1 VSALHALTAEQARGL
16 LDAGE
21 VSSVE
26 LTGALLAR
34 IEEVEPSLHAFVTID
49 ADGALHAAREA
60 DAARARGEGGFLRG
74 IPIGVKDLMDVAGL
88 PTEAGSAARR
98 GQVATRDA
106 AVVETLRAG
115 GAVILGKTV
124 THEFA
129 FGSESPPARNAWDP
143 TRIPGGSSGGSAAAV
158 AAGECPVALG
168 SDTGSSI
175 RNPASLNGVTG
186 LKPTYGRVSRSGI
199 VPCAW
204 SCDHVGPIARTAGDC
219 RRAFEVLAGVEV
231 AALPNDVAGKR
242 LGVPER
248 FFFERIEPSVERA
261 VRDALAVLEG
271 LGARLVPVEVEHVEL
286 SFPVAAIVCM
296 VEGASYHADYREGR
310 ALYGEGVQD
319 LLAAGEL
326 VPAWAHLD
334 AQRMRTL
341 VCRGL
346 RDAFLVNR
354 LDAIVCPTSPIGP
367 VTAGQHELALP
378 HEEPL
383 PVIDHY
389 ARLTCPFNLSGLP
402 ALTVPCGLDADGL
415 PVGLQIAG
423 RPLEEDEVLR
433 IGATYQAHTDWHGL
447 RP

>member
-1 VSALHALTAEQARGL
+1 VTALHALTAEQARGL
-16 LDAGE
+16 LDGGE

-26 LTGALLAR
+26 LTEAALAR
-34 IEEVEPSLHAFVTID
+34 IDEMEPSLHAFVTVD
-49 ADGALHAAREA
+49 RQGALAAARQA
-60 DAARARGEGGFLRG
+60 DASRGEGGFLRG
-74 IPIGVKDLMDVAGL
+74 IPVGVKDIMDVAGL

-98 GQVATRDA
+98 GWVATRDA
-106 AVVETLRAG
+106 PVVATLRTA

-158 AAGECPVALG
+158 ASGECLLALG

-175 RNPASLNGVTG
+175 RNPASLNGLTG
-186 LKPTYGRVSRSGI
+186 LKPTYGRISREGI

-204 SCDHVGPIARTAGDC
+204 SCDHVGPIARTVGDC
-219 RRAFEVLAGVEV
+219 RRSFEVLAGVEV
-231 AALPNDVAGKR
+231 ADLPHDVTGKR

-261 VRDALAVLEG
+261 VREALRVLER
-271 LGARLVPVEVEHVEL
+271 LGAELVPVEVEHVEL
-286 SFPVAAIVCM
+286 SFPVTLLVCM
-296 VEGASYHADYREGR
+296 VESTSYHDDYRDTR
-310 ALYGEGVQD
+310 HLYSEDVQD
-319 LLAAGEL
+319 FLTAGEL
-326 VPAWAHLD
+326 VPARAHLD
-334 AQRMRTL
+334 AERLRTL

-346 RDAFLVNR
+346 RDAFLDHR
-354 LDAIVCPTSPIGP
+354 LDAIVSPTSPIGP
-367 VTAGQHELALP
+367 VPAGRHELALP
-378 HEEPL
+378 GEEPL
-383 PVIDHY
+383 PVVDHY

-433 IGATYQAHTDWHGL
+433 IGATYQAHTEWHER